1 MCPCKP
7 RQNTC
12 SVHRSVCPIYI
23 HCEVLQVVRRS
34 AVFRV
39 PAAWWYVAGW
49 PAQLSPN
56 RQPHKAFLQD
66 HLCQSLSFKR
76 DFNKYM
82 AGSKAF
88 LLEHLSYKLMITIP
102 RHHTRHKML
111 HISIFIWVFGIRVV
125 FVVVFVATFEVET
138 ISWSL
143 GHSVENLDVE
153 TGDPWS
159 EKPPMIPVRHRG
171 NQSFAVY
178 CICICIC
185 IVFVFVYVLFFVS
198 LWWSTEPDTFLL
210 SAFSAFNTSLIWI
223 ERESPDASY
232 LHLMSDKPFEL
243 IINARKHKM
252 KYWGILLR
260 LCSQYLHRRSK
271 LLI

>member
-1 MCPCKP
+1 
-7 RQNTC
+7 
-12 SVHRSVCPIYI
+12 
-23 HCEVLQVVRRS
+23 
-34 AVFRV
+34 
-39 PAAWWYVAGW
+39 
-49 PAQLSPN
+49 
-56 RQPHKAFLQD
+56 
-66 HLCQSLSFKR
+66 
-76 DFNKYM
+76 M

-102 RHHTRHKML
+102 RHHTRHRML
-111 HISIFIWVFGIRVV
+111 HISIFIWVFCIRVL

-223 ERESPDASY
+223 EREPRCILSPSHERQALWIDNQCKKTIRWNIKEILQAS
-232 LHLMSDKPFEL
+232 LSCKHIHIFTHGSIFEEEL
-243 IINARKHKM
+243 KNSLVALKCVTLSLENVCGNL
-252 KYWGILLR
+252 WLL
-260 LCSQYLHRRSK
+260 
-271 LLI
+271 